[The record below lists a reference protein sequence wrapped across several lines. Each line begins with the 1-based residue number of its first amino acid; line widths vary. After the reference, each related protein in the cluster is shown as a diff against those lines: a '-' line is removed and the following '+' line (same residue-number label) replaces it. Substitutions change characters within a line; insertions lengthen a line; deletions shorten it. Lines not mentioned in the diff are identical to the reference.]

1 MRLCVLYF
9 LYLRNLKTKTMK
21 TKLKDFILYSLAIVG
36 AVSLFINAT
45 KMSQDMSGVVEQL
58 ENIDNKLQN
67 MNSILRNM

>member
-1 MRLCVLYF
+1 MNF
-9 LYLRNLKTKTMK
+9 KTKTMK
-21 TKLKDFILYSLAIVG
+21 TKLKDFILYSLAVVG

-45 KMSQDMSGVVEQL
+45 KMSQDMSGVVKQL

>member
-1 MRLCVLYF
+1 
-9 LYLRNLKTKTMK
+9 MK
-21 TKLKDFILYSLAIVG
+21 TKLKDFILYSLAVVG

-45 KMSQDMSGVVEQL
+45 KMSQDMSGVVKQL